1 MYRIVPDTAVSAQVA
16 ALPVEALAGY
26 AQVLEVLQLA
36 PWNGRPQHEANPDAP
51 VRRWTFGPGQAGQ
64 LVYLIVEHQREVHL
78 LLVQWWA

>member
-1 MYRIVPDTAVSAQVA
+1 MYRIVPDTTVSEQVA

-26 AQVLEVLQLA
+26 AQVLDVVQVS

-51 VRRWTFGPGQAGQ
+51 MRRWTFGPAQAGQ
-64 LVYLIVEHQREVHL
+64 VVYLILEQQREVHL